1 MQAFISSVFSKMK
14 VFAFPLKRLWKLF
27 VDYFFCA
34 ILFMLLGEIEQWKWL
49 VTISPSH
56 DTIITSVRPK
66 KLWRNWAIHFLV
78 LHLQMHFQLGWAK
91 SRRCNVILWRS
102 HKPDVLGL
110 WALWGWNS
118 VILTVHQDYLLP
130 RQFSREA
137 VLGFQLI
144 HQWEFEVCWRDPTH
158 FARIWETGTLF
169 KLVQDKI
176 WQSCEPDSG
185 FP

>member
-1 MQAFISSVFSKMK
+1 MQAFISSVFSKIK
-14 VFAFPLKRLWKLF
+14 VFASPLKRLWKLF

-91 SRRCNVILWRS
+91 SCRCNVILWRS

-110 WALWGWNS
+110 WALWGWNCDLNNTPRLSPATAVFKGSSSRISANPS
-118 VILTVHQDYLLP
+118 VRVW
-130 RQFSREA
+130 S
-137 VLGFQLI
+137 VLESSHSLCSNLGN
-144 HQWEFEVCWRDPTH
+144 WH
-158 FARIWETGTLF
+158 FVQAGTR
-169 KLVQDKI
+169 
-176 WQSCEPDSG
+176 
-185 FP
+185 